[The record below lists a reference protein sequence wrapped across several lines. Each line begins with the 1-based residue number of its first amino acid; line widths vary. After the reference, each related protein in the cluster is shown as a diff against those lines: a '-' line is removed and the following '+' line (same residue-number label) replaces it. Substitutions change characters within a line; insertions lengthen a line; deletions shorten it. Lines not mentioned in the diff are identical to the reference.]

1 MLLKTPIFT
10 RIFSVFQTR
19 IPNQTKL
26 NFELLI
32 DWVKTFKKAKQLNSL
47 VRCAFGIVYS
57 NRLGLETFDHLQS
70 LPSLLPFL
78 RPLLFL
84 LPFSPALCLPR
95 LPCRP
100 TGCRLGLGQGHSPP
114 QQSFMENASFWS
126 RLHQALT
133 LYIFPILIR
142 FSQTD
147 SYLLKQNWLL
157 MINQS
162 HRLLCWD
169 FQNVS
174 LKKTLTLGS
183 IPQVASIWHP
193 CIQNRFCVHGIVC
206 YLDSHILRLLY
217 WVSSDRSRRLRQMKC
232 CFVDEMQREI

>member
-1 MLLKTPIFT
+1 MCRRCPPCTDPKLYIVIIKDPNIRLDF
-10 RIFSVFQTR
+10 FSVFQTR
-19 IPNQTKL
+19 ISKQPKL

-57 NRLGLETFDHLQS
+57 NRLGLETYDHLRS

-78 RPLLFL
+78 RPLWPF
-84 LPFSPALCLPR
+84 LPFFPCLPRLPR

-133 LYIFPILIR
+133 LCIFPISIR

-147 SYLLKQNWLL
+147 SYLLKHNWKLK
-157 MINQS
+157 INQS
-162 HRLLCWD
+162 YRLLCWD

-174 LKKTLTLGS
+174 VSENTHPGQYPTGS
-183 IPQVASIWHP
+183 FNPAS
-193 CIQNRFCVHGIVC
+193 
-206 YLDSHILRLLY
+206 LY
-217 WVSSDRSRRLRQMKC
+217 P
-232 CFVDEMQREI
+232 E

>member
-174 LKKTLTLGS
+174 IAQENTYPGQYPIGS
-183 IPQVASIWHP
+183 FNLAS
-193 CIQNRFCVHGIVC
+193 
-206 YLDSHILRLLY
+206 LY
-217 WVSSDRSRRLRQMKC
+217 P
-232 CFVDEMQREI
+232 E